1 MQQQQQEVGMN
12 FTLACLEAR
21 QTVGLLQEEL
31 YLFPTVGVSA
41 RAFPKPC

>member
-12 FTLACLEAR
+12 FTLACLEVR
-21 QTVGLLQEEL
+21 QMVDLLQEEL
-31 YLFPTVGVSA
+31 YLFPMVGVLA